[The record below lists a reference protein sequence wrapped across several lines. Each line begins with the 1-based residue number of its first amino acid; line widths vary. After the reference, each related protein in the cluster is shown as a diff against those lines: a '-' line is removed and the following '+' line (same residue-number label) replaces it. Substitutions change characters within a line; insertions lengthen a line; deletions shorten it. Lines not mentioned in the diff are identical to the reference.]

1 MRNILPFDLRRNI
14 YISFIEP
21 HFNQCAQTWH
31 FFTKSLAEKLE
42 KVNERAIRF
51 VFRDKHTTYE
61 ELLKLLCRRTLKE
74 QRMNKILCSV
84 FRLVNNKTN
93 PESLNELISLRET
106 TYALR
111 GKDISKVQKVNT
123 TRFGLN
129 SRRYQAPKIW
139 NNLLLPDVVRASS
152 DFKTFKKLLENESL
166 FQYRRIAF
174 FYQFCK

>member
-21 HFNQCAQTWH
+21 YFNYCAQTWH
-31 FFTKSLAEKLE
+31 FCNKSLAEKLE

-51 VFRDKHTTYE
+51 VFRDKHITYE

-74 QRMNKILCSV
+74 QRLSKILCSV
-84 FRLVNNKTN
+84 FKLVNNKTN

-106 TYALR
+106 TYAFR
-111 GKDISKVQKVNT
+111 GKDILKVPKVNT
-123 TRFGLN
+123 TRFALN
-129 SRRYQAPKIW
+129 SWRYQAPKIW
-139 NNLLLPDVVRASS
+139 NNLPDVVRASS

-166 FQYRRIAF
+166 F
-174 FYQFCK
+174 